1 MQRQFSVEIN
11 QLQEG
16 PEFSFG
22 DWPNKIVPHVAAG
35 LYSIWHGSE
44 FIYVGMSG
52 RGLTEDHLKSLAD
65 AGARKKAL
73 YSRLDSHASG
83 RRSGDQFCLY
93 ICDHYVVP
101 KLSSVDLIRVGDGTI
116 SLDTL
121 TRKFIR
127 EELTYRF
134 VQVPNGSIALSLEG
148 FIKASGLNGL
158 RPKLNPS

>member
-65 AGARKKAL
+65 AGARK
-73 YSRLDSHASG
+73 RH
-83 RRSGDQFCLY
+83 F
-93 ICDHYVVP
+93 
-101 KLSSVDLIRVGDGTI
+101 IRVWIAMPQEEEVVI
-116 SLDTL
+116 SSAY
-121 TRKFIR
+121 I
-127 EELTYRF
+127 F
-134 VQVPNGSIALSLEG
+134 VITM
-148 FIKASGLNGL
+148 
-158 RPKLNPS
+158 